1 MPRKYAVLS
10 ASMLTVALTIT
21 GISMAAVDGP
31 LEKQMEAINVKTR
44 TIKNSIKTVAAWKKD
59 AKNAAKGAEEI
70 IRLGKEARK
79 EKGPSEK
86 QKKTYDEWTKLMDD
100 MIKAA
105 EDFSAVAKNPQATQ
119 VQAKDAFKAVDKSCA
134 SCHTVFRVDEDK

>member
-10 ASMLTVALTIT
+10 ASMLTVALTVT
-21 GISMAAVDGP
+21 GFSIAADESP
-31 LEKQMEAINVKTR
+31 LEKQMETINAKTR
-44 TIKNSIKTVAAWKKD
+44 TIKNSIKTIAAWKKD
-59 AKNAAKGAEEI
+59 SKSAVKGAEEI
-70 IRLGKEARK
+70 IKLGKEARK
-79 EKGPSEK
+79 DKGPSEK

-105 EDFSAVAKNPQATQ
+105 EDFTVIAKNPATTQ
-119 VQAKDAFKAVDKSCA
+119 VQAKDAFKPLDKSCA